1 MSPRYCC
8 NPQLY
13 EDYYLSQTGKGYF
26 SGSQRQLGYGLGN
39 IFASLGRSV
48 LPLVKRGAKSIGK
61 EVLKSGTNFVS
72 DILEGKNLKQ
82 AALNKTKETGSN
94 LRRKVATFPGERK
107 RIKKTTKRK
116 KKFSSKAK
124 RVKTDI
130 FS

>member
-1 MSPRYCC
+1 MRPRYCC

-82 AALNKTKETGSN
+82 AALNRTKETGSN
-94 LRRKVATFPGERK
+94 LLRKVTTFPGERK

-116 KKFSSKAK
+116 KKSSSKAK
-124 RVKTDI
+124 RAKTDI

>member
-1 MSPRYCC
+1 MRPRYCC

-13 EDYYLSQTGKGYF
+13 EDYYLLQTRKGYF
-26 SGSQRQLGYGLGN
+26 SDSQRQLGYGLRN

-82 AALNKTKETGSN
+82 AALNRTKETGSN
-94 LRRKVATFPGERK
+94 LLRKVTTFPGERQK
-107 RIKKTTKRK
+107 IKKTTKRK
-116 KKFSSKAK
+116 KKSSSKAK